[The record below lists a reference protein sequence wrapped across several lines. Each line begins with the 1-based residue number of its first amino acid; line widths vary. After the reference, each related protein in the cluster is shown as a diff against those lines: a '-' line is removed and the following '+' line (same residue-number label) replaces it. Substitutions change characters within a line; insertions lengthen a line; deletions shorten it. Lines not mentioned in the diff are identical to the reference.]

1 MTNQIENFIVQY
13 EQETR
18 SRELN
23 ANKRII
29 NGFVWGLAVIALLW
43 VLSLTGVLTVDRH
56 MVTIAFLL
64 AFLLYIPT
72 FFLMNTKKLAL
83 GWMKYYLLVQ
93 LCIICGIIMSVLSYH
108 TVLLGI
114 FPLLY
119 AIRYREKK
127 IIWFTFSVSLLVIA
141 ASEFIGYYFGI
152 CDLNVFLEGHYNHG
166 RHLISVTEGFLL
178 IPLNE
183 TPALSIVLHM
193 LLPKVIILLLL
204 ALILQHTVLDNTRDT
219 LRIAQLTYY
228 KDNDT
233 RTKVYNKNKYEEMIT
248 QYYPSVN
255 RLAVIFFDLN
265 NLKTINDEQGH
276 AMGDYVIEKLASVI
290 KEQSCDFRR
299 VYRIGGDEF
308 VMILEHPVA
317 GEAELIIA
325 AVKEALALHN
335 ETATVAISTAAGF
348 AYGRGADIL
357 SVVKEA
363 DERMYENKHFI
374 KNQEQ

>member
-1 MTNQIENFIVQY
+1 MDEIL
-13 EQETR
+13 
-18 SRELN
+18 S
-23 ANKRII
+23 A
-29 NGFVWGLAVIALLW
+29 GAALYHLRNHY
-43 VLSLTGVLTVDRH
+43 VR
-56 MVTIAFLL
+56 AFLPYR
-64 AFLLYIPT
+64 ASG
-72 FFLMNTKKLAL
+72 N
-83 GWMKYYLLVQ
+83 
-93 LCIICGIIMSVLSYH
+93 
-108 TVLLGI
+108 

-308 VMILEHPVA
+308 VMILEHPIA

-335 ETATVAISTAAGF
+335 ETATVSVSTAAGF
-348 AYGRGADIL
+348 AYGKGPDIL

-363 DERMYENKHFI
+363 DEKMYENKHFI